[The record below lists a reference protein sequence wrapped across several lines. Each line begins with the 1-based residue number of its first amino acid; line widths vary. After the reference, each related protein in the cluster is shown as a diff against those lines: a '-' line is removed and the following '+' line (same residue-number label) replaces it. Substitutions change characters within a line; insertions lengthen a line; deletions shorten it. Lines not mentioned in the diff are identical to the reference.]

1 MIRQIIAHFIE
12 FIWFEI
18 KDIAYKLKDKW
29 LIIALPYAWL
39 TLFFLLPFLIIFKI
53 SFSQLQVGIPP
64 FRDILE
70 WTPDLLLKIRLHFE
84 SYYTVISD
92 PFYVHGLW
100 CSLKIAMFSTL
111 GCLIIGY
118 TIAYAI
124 AKSKESWRMPLLLLI
139 ALPFWTSFLIR
150 VYAWMAMLSS
160 KGLVNACLLKIG
172 IISAPLQLLDNDAA
186 VCLGIIYCYLPFM
199 VFPIYASLSKMNDD
213 FIEAAYDLGC
223 PPWRAFWSI
232 TVPLSKQGII
242 AGIILVFLPA
252 IGEFVIPE
260 ILGGPETITIGRVL
274 WWEFFNN
281 RNWPL
286 AGAVAVLMVLL
297 FVIPIMI
304 LKKRQLEEIERSS
317 RYE

>member
-1 MIRQIIAHFIE
+1 MILQILEQFFE
-12 FIWFEI
+12 FFWGELCYIGRN
-18 KDIAYKLKDKW
+18 LRDKW
-29 LIIALPYAWL
+29 LVISIPYLWL
-39 TLFFLLPFLIIFKI
+39 ALFFLFPFLIIFKI
-53 SFSQLQVGIPP
+53 SFSELQVGIPP
-64 FRDILE
+64 FQNIVE

-84 SYYTVISD
+84 SYWTVFTD
-92 PFYVHGLW
+92 NFYIHAVFS
-100 CSLKIAMFSTL
+100 SLRIALFSTV

-118 TIAYAI
+118 MIAYSI
-124 AKSKESWRMPLLLLI
+124 SRVKTSWRMPLLLMI

-160 KGLVNACLLKIG
+160 KGLINNILLKLH
-172 IISAPLQLLDNDAA
+172 IINNPLQLLDNDAA

-199 VFPIYASLSKMNDD
+199 VFPIYASLIKINDD
-213 FIEAAYDLGC
+213 FIEAAHDLGC

-242 AGIILVFLPA
+242 AGIILVFLPS

-260 ILGGPETITIGRVL
+260 ILGGPETVTIGRVL

-286 AGAVAVLMVLL
+286 ASAVAVLMVLL
-297 FVIPIMI
+297 FVVPIMI
-304 LKKRQLEEIERSS
+304 LRNRQLDATEKAAQT
-317 RYE
+317 

>member
-1 MIRQIIAHFIE
+1 MILQILEQFFE
-12 FIWFEI
+12 FFWGELRYIGRN
-18 KDIAYKLKDKW
+18 LRDKW
-29 LIIALPYAWL
+29 LVISIPYLWL
-39 TLFFLLPFLIIFKI
+39 ALFFLFPFLIIFKI
-53 SFSQLQVGIPP
+53 SFSELQVGIPP
-64 FRDILE
+64 FQNIVE

-84 SYYTVISD
+84 SYWTVFTD
-92 PFYVHGLW
+92 NFYIHAVFS
-100 CSLKIAMFSTL
+100 SLRIALFSTV

-118 TIAYAI
+118 MIAYSI
-124 AKSKESWRMPLLLLI
+124 SRVKTSWRMPLLLMI

-160 KGLVNACLLKIG
+160 KGLINNILLKLHVINN
-172 IISAPLQLLDNDAA
+172 PLQLLDNDAA

-199 VFPIYASLSKMNDD
+199 VFPIYASLIKINDD
-213 FIEAAYDLGC
+213 FIEAAHDLGC

-242 AGIILVFLPA
+242 AGIILVFLPS

-260 ILGGPETITIGRVL
+260 ILGGPETVTIGRVL

-286 AGAVAVLMVLL
+286 ASAVAVLMVLL
-297 FVIPIMI
+297 FVVPIMI
-304 LKKRQLEEIERSS
+304 LRYRQLDATEKAAQT
-317 RYE
+317 

>member
-1 MIRQIIAHFIE
+1 MILQILEQFFE
-12 FIWFEI
+12 FFWGELCYIGRN
-18 KDIAYKLKDKW
+18 LRDKW
-29 LIIALPYAWL
+29 LVISIPYLWL
-39 TLFFLLPFLIIFKI
+39 ALFFLFPFLIIFKI
-53 SFSQLQVGIPP
+53 SFSELQVGIPP
-64 FRDILE
+64 FQNIVE

-84 SYYTVISD
+84 SYWTVFTD
-92 PFYVHGLW
+92 NFYIHAVFS
-100 CSLKIAMFSTL
+100 SLRIALFSTV

-118 TIAYAI
+118 MIAYSI
-124 AKSKESWRMPLLLLI
+124 SRVKTSWRMPLLLMI

-160 KGLVNACLLKIG
+160 KGLVNSILLKLH
-172 IISAPLQLLDNDAA
+172 IISSPLQLLDNDAA

-199 VFPIYASLSKMNDD
+199 VFPIYASLIKINDD
-213 FIEAAYDLGC
+213 FIEAAHDLGC

-242 AGIILVFLPA
+242 AGIILVFLPS

-260 ILGGPETITIGRVL
+260 ILGGPETVTIGRVL

-286 AGAVAVLMVLL
+286 ASAVAVLMVLL
-297 FVIPIMI
+297 FVVPIMI
-304 LKKRQLEEIERSS
+304 LRNRQLDATEKAAQT
-317 RYE
+317 

>member
-1 MIRQIIAHFIE
+1 MILQILEHFWE
-12 FIWFEI
+12 FFWGELC
-18 KDIAYKLKDKW
+18 DIGRKLRDKW
-29 LIIALPYAWL
+29 LVISIPYAWL
-39 TLFFLLPFLIIFKI
+39 VLFFLFPFFIIFKI
-53 SFSQLQVGIPP
+53 SFSELQVGIPP
-64 FRDILE
+64 FKNIVE

-84 SYYTVISD
+84 SYWTVFTD
-92 PFYVHGLW
+92 NFYIHAVFS
-100 CSLKIAMFSTL
+100 SLRIALFSTL

-118 TIAYAI
+118 MIAYGISRVKA
-124 AKSKESWRMPLLLLI
+124 SWRMPLLLMV

-160 KGLVNACLLKIG
+160 KGLINSILLKLHLINT
-172 IISAPLQLLDNDAA
+172 PLQLLDNDAA

-199 VFPIYASLSKMNDD
+199 VFPIYASLIKINDD
-213 FIEAAYDLGC
+213 FIEAAHDLGC

-242 AGIILVFLPA
+242 AGIILVFLPS

-260 ILGGPETITIGRVL
+260 ILGGPETVTIGRVL

-286 AGAVAVLMVLL
+286 ASAVAVLMVLL
-297 FVIPIMI
+297 FVVPIMI
-304 LKKRQLEEIERSS
+304 LRNRQLEATERADQL
-317 RYE
+317 

>member
-1 MIRQIIAHFIE
+1 MILQILEQFFE
-12 FIWFEI
+12 FFWGELCYIGRN
-18 KDIAYKLKDKW
+18 LRDKW
-29 LIIALPYAWL
+29 LVISIPYLWPA
-39 TLFFLLPFLIIFKI
+39 LFFLFPFFIIFKI
-53 SFSQLQVGIPP
+53 SFSELQVGIPP
-64 FRDILE
+64 FKNIVK

-84 SYYTVISD
+84 SYWTVFTD
-92 PFYVHGLW
+92 NFYIHAVFS
-100 CSLKIAMFSTL
+100 SLKIALFSTV

-118 TIAYAI
+118 MIAYSI
-124 AKSKESWRMPLLLLI
+124 SRIKTSWRMPLLLMI

-160 KGLVNACLLKIG
+160 KGLVNSILLKLH
-172 IISAPLQLLDNDAA
+172 IISSPLQLLDNDTA

-199 VFPIYASLSKMNDD
+199 VFPIYASLIKINDD
-213 FIEAAYDLGC
+213 FIEAAHDLGC

-242 AGIILVFLPA
+242 AGIILVFLPS

-260 ILGGPETITIGRVL
+260 ILGGPETVTIGRVL

-286 AGAVAVLMVLL
+286 ASAVAVLMVLL
-297 FVIPIMI
+297 FVVPIMI
-304 LKKRQLEEIERSS
+304 LRNRQLDATEKAAQT
-317 RYE
+317 

>member
-1 MIRQIIAHFIE
+1 MILQILEQFFE
-12 FIWFEI
+12 FFWGELCYIGRN
-18 KDIAYKLKDKW
+18 LRDKW
-29 LIIALPYAWL
+29 LVISIPYLWL
-39 TLFFLLPFLIIFKI
+39 ALFFLFPFFIIFKI
-53 SFSQLQVGIPP
+53 SFSELQVGIPP
-64 FRDILE
+64 FKNIVK

-84 SYYTVISD
+84 SYWTVFTD
-92 PFYVHGLW
+92 NFYIHAVFS
-100 CSLKIAMFSTL
+100 SLKIALFSTV

-118 TIAYAI
+118 MIAYSI
-124 AKSKESWRMPLLLLI
+124 SRVKTSWRMPLLLMI

-160 KGLVNACLLKIG
+160 KGLVNSILLKLH
-172 IISAPLQLLDNDAA
+172 IISSPLQLLDNDAA

-199 VFPIYASLSKMNDD
+199 VFPIYASLIKINDD
-213 FIEAAYDLGC
+213 FIEAAHDLGC

-242 AGIILVFLPA
+242 AGIILVFLPS

-260 ILGGPETITIGRVL
+260 ILGGPETVTIGRVL

-286 AGAVAVLMVLL
+286 ASAVAVLMVLL
-297 FVIPIMI
+297 FVVPIMI
-304 LKKRQLEEIERSS
+304 LRNRQLDATEKAAQT
-317 RYE
+317 

>member
-1 MIRQIIAHFIE
+1 MIRQILEQFFE
-12 FIWFEI
+12 FFWGELCYIGRN
-18 KDIAYKLKDKW
+18 LRDKW
-29 LIIALPYAWL
+29 LVISIPYLWL
-39 TLFFLLPFLIIFKI
+39 ALFFLFPFLIIFKI
-53 SFSQLQVGIPP
+53 SFSELQVGIPP
-64 FRDILE
+64 FQNIVE

-84 SYYTVISD
+84 SYWTVFTD
-92 PFYVHGLW
+92 NFYIHAVFS
-100 CSLKIAMFSTL
+100 SLRIALFSTV

-118 TIAYAI
+118 MIAYSI
-124 AKSKESWRMPLLLLI
+124 SRVKTSWRMPLLLMI

-160 KGLVNACLLKIG
+160 KGLINNILLKLH
-172 IISAPLQLLDNDAA
+172 IINNPLQLLDNDAA

-199 VFPIYASLSKMNDD
+199 VFPIYASLIKINDD
-213 FIEAAYDLGC
+213 FIEAAHDLGC

-242 AGIILVFLPA
+242 AGIILVFLPS

-260 ILGGPETITIGRVL
+260 ILGGPETVTIGRVL

-286 AGAVAVLMVLL
+286 ASAVAVLMVLL
-297 FVIPIMI
+297 FVVPIMI
-304 LKKRQLEEIERSS
+304 LRNRQLDATEKAAQT
-317 RYE
+317 

>member
-1 MIRQIIAHFIE
+1 MILQILEQFFE
-12 FIWFEI
+12 FFWGELCYIGRS
-18 KDIAYKLKDKW
+18 LRDKW
-29 LIIALPYAWL
+29 LVISIPYLWL
-39 TLFFLLPFLIIFKI
+39 ALFFLFPFLIIFKI
-53 SFSQLQVGIPP
+53 SFSELQVGIPP
-64 FRDILE
+64 FQNIVE

-84 SYYTVISD
+84 SYWTVFTD
-92 PFYVHGLW
+92 NFYIHAVFS
-100 CSLKIAMFSTL
+100 SLRIALFSTV

-118 TIAYAI
+118 MIAYSI
-124 AKSKESWRMPLLLLI
+124 SRVKTSWRMPLLLMI

-160 KGLVNACLLKIG
+160 KGLINNILLKLH
-172 IISAPLQLLDNDAA
+172 IINNPLQLLDNDAA

-199 VFPIYASLSKMNDD
+199 VFPIYASLIKINDD
-213 FIEAAYDLGC
+213 FIEAAHDLGC

-242 AGIILVFLPA
+242 AGIILVFLPS

-260 ILGGPETITIGRVL
+260 ILGGPETVTIGRVL

-286 AGAVAVLMVLL
+286 ASAVAVLMVLL
-297 FVIPIMI
+297 FVVPIMI
-304 LKKRQLEEIERSS
+304 LRNRQLDATEKAAQT
-317 RYE
+317 

>member
-1 MIRQIIAHFIE
+1 MIRQIISHFLE
-12 FIWFEI
+12 FLWFEI

-29 LIIALPYAWL
+29 LIIALPYLWL

-118 TIAYAI
+118 AIAYAI

-160 KGLVNACLLKIG
+160 KGLINTFLLKIG
-172 IISAPLQLLDNDAA
+172 LISTPLQLLDNDGA

-199 VFPIYASLSKMNDD
+199 VFPIYASLSKINND
-213 FIEAAYDLGC
+213 FIEAANDLGC
-223 PPWRAFWSI
+223 PPWRAFWSV

-242 AGIILVFLPA
+242 AGIILVFLPS

-260 ILGGPETITIGRVL
+260 ILGGPETVTIGRVL

-304 LKKRQLEEIERSS
+304 LKKRQLEELERSS

>member
-1 MIRQIIAHFIE
+1 MILQILEQFFE
-12 FIWFEI
+12 FFLGELRYIGRN
-18 KDIAYKLKDKW
+18 LRDKW
-29 LIIALPYAWL
+29 LVISIPYLWL
-39 TLFFLLPFLIIFKI
+39 SLFFLFPFLIIFKI
-53 SFSQLQVGIPP
+53 SFSELQVGIPP
-64 FRDILE
+64 FQNIVE

-84 SYYTVISD
+84 SYWTVFTD
-92 PFYVHGLW
+92 NFYIHAVFS
-100 CSLKIAMFSTL
+100 SLRIALFSTV

-118 TIAYAI
+118 MIAYSI
-124 AKSKESWRMPLLLLI
+124 SRVKTSWRMPLLLMI

-160 KGLVNACLLKIG
+160 KGLINNILLKLH
-172 IISAPLQLLDNDAA
+172 IINNPLQLLDNDVA

-199 VFPIYASLSKMNDD
+199 VFPIYASLIKINDD
-213 FIEAAYDLGC
+213 FIEAAHDLGC

-242 AGIILVFLPA
+242 AGIILVFLPS

-260 ILGGPETITIGRVL
+260 ILGGPETVTIGRVL

-286 AGAVAVLMVLL
+286 ASAVAVLMVLL
-297 FVIPIMI
+297 FVVPIMI
-304 LKKRQLEEIERSS
+304 LRNRQLDATEKAAQT
-317 RYE
+317 

>member
-1 MIRQIIAHFIE
+1 MIRQILDHFFE
-12 FIWFEI
+12 FFWGELCYIGR
-18 KDIAYKLKDKW
+18 KLRDKW
-29 LIIALPYAWL
+29 LVISIPYLWL
-39 TLFFLLPFLIIFKI
+39 ALFFLFPFLIIFKI
-53 SFSQLQVGIPP
+53 SFSELQIGIPP
-64 FRDILE
+64 FRNVVE

-84 SYYTVISD
+84 SYWTVFTD
-92 PFYVHGLW
+92 NFYIHAVFS
-100 CSLKIAMFSTL
+100 SLRIALFSTV

-118 TIAYAI
+118 MIAYSI
-124 AKSKESWRMPLLLLI
+124 SRVKTSWRMPLLLMI

-160 KGLVNACLLKIG
+160 KGLINNILLKLH
-172 IISAPLQLLDNDAA
+172 IINNPLQLLDNDAA

-199 VFPIYASLSKMNDD
+199 VFPIYASLIKINDD
-213 FIEAAYDLGC
+213 FIEAAHDLGC

-242 AGIILVFLPA
+242 AGIILVFLPS

-260 ILGGPETITIGRVL
+260 ILGGPETVTIGRVL

-286 AGAVAVLMVLL
+286 ASAVAVLMVFL
-297 FVIPIMI
+297 FVVPIMI
-304 LKKRQLEEIERSS
+304 LRNRQLDATEKAAQT
-317 RYE
+317 

>member
-1 MIRQIIAHFIE
+1 MILQILEQFFE
-12 FIWFEI
+12 FFWGELCYIGRN
-18 KDIAYKLKDKW
+18 LRDKW
-29 LIIALPYAWL
+29 LVISIPYLWL
-39 TLFFLLPFLIIFKI
+39 ALFFLFPFFIIFKI
-53 SFSQLQVGIPP
+53 SFSELQVGIPP
-64 FRDILE
+64 FKNIVK

-84 SYYTVISD
+84 SYWTVFTD
-92 PFYVHGLW
+92 NFYIHAVFS
-100 CSLKIAMFSTL
+100 SLKIALFSTV

-118 TIAYAI
+118 MIAYSI
-124 AKSKESWRMPLLLLI
+124 SRIKTSWRMPLLLMI

-160 KGLVNACLLKIG
+160 KGLVNSILLKLH
-172 IISAPLQLLDNDAA
+172 IISSPLQLLDNDAA

-199 VFPIYASLSKMNDD
+199 VFPIYASLIKINDD
-213 FIEAAYDLGC
+213 FIEAAHDLGC

-242 AGIILVFLPA
+242 AGIILVFLPS

-260 ILGGPETITIGRVL
+260 ILGGPETVTIGRVL

-286 AGAVAVLMVLL
+286 ASAVAVLMVLL
-297 FVIPIMI
+297 FVVPIMI
-304 LKKRQLEEIERSS
+304 LRNRQLDATEKAAQT
-317 RYE
+317 

>member
-1 MIRQIIAHFIE
+1 MILQILEQFFE
-12 FIWFEI
+12 FFLGELRYIGRN
-18 KDIAYKLKDKW
+18 LRDKW
-29 LIIALPYAWL
+29 LVISIPYLWL
-39 TLFFLLPFLIIFKI
+39 AMFFLFPFLIIFKI
-53 SFSQLQVGIPP
+53 SFSELQVGIPP
-64 FRDILE
+64 FQNIVE

-84 SYYTVISD
+84 SYWTVFTD
-92 PFYVHGLW
+92 NFYIHAVFS
-100 CSLKIAMFSTL
+100 SLRIALFSTV

-118 TIAYAI
+118 MIAYSI
-124 AKSKESWRMPLLLLI
+124 SRVKTSWRMPLLLMI

-160 KGLVNACLLKIG
+160 KGLVNSILLKLH
-172 IISAPLQLLDNDAA
+172 IISSPLQLLDNDAA

-199 VFPIYASLSKMNDD
+199 VFPIYASLIKINDD
-213 FIEAAYDLGC
+213 FIEAAHDLGC

-242 AGIILVFLPA
+242 AGIILVFLPS

-260 ILGGPETITIGRVL
+260 ILGGPETVTIGRVL

-286 AGAVAVLMVLL
+286 ASAVAVLMVLL
-297 FVIPIMI
+297 FVVPIMI
-304 LKKRQLEEIERSS
+304 LRNRQLDATEKAAQT
-317 RYE
+317 

>member
-1 MIRQIIAHFIE
+1 MILQILEQFFE
-12 FIWFEI
+12 FFWGELCYIGRN
-18 KDIAYKLKDKW
+18 LRDKW
-29 LIIALPYAWL
+29 LVISIPYLWL
-39 TLFFLLPFLIIFKI
+39 ALFFLFPFFIIFKI
-53 SFSQLQVGIPP
+53 SFSELQVGIPP
-64 FRDILE
+64 FKNIVE

-84 SYYTVISD
+84 SYWTVFTD
-92 PFYVHGLW
+92 NFYIHAVFS
-100 CSLKIAMFSTL
+100 SLKIALFSTV

-118 TIAYAI
+118 MIAYSI
-124 AKSKESWRMPLLLLI
+124 SRIKTSWRMPLLLMI

-160 KGLVNACLLKIG
+160 KGLVNSILLKLH
-172 IISAPLQLLDNDAA
+172 IISSPLQLLDNDAA

-199 VFPIYASLSKMNDD
+199 VFPIYASLIKINDD
-213 FIEAAYDLGC
+213 FIEAAHDLGC

-242 AGIILVFLPA
+242 AGIILVFLPS

-260 ILGGPETITIGRVL
+260 ILGGPETVTIGRVL

-286 AGAVAVLMVLL
+286 ASAVAVLMVLL
-297 FVIPIMI
+297 FVVPIMI
-304 LKKRQLEEIERSS
+304 LRNRQLDATEKAAQT
-317 RYE
+317 

>member
-1 MIRQIIAHFIE
+1 MILQLLEHFWE
-12 FIWFEI
+12 FFWGELC
-18 KDIAYKLKDKW
+18 DIGRKLRDKW
-29 LIIALPYAWL
+29 LVISIPYAWL
-39 TLFFLLPFLIIFKI
+39 VLFFLFPFFIIFKI
-53 SFSQLQVGIPP
+53 SFSELQVGIPP
-64 FRDILE
+64 FKDIVE

-84 SYYTVISD
+84 SYWTVFTD
-92 PFYVHGLW
+92 NFYIHAVFS
-100 CSLKIAMFSTL
+100 SLRIALFSTM

-118 TIAYAI
+118 MIAYGISRVKA
-124 AKSKESWRMPLLLLI
+124 SWRMPLLLMV

-160 KGLVNACLLKIG
+160 KGLINSILLKLHLINT
-172 IISAPLQLLDNDAA
+172 PLQLLDNDAA

-199 VFPIYASLSKMNDD
+199 VFPIYASLIKINDD
-213 FIEAAYDLGC
+213 FIEAAHDLGC

-242 AGIILVFLPA
+242 AGIILVFLPS

-260 ILGGPETITIGRVL
+260 ILGGPETVTIGRVL

-286 AGAVAVLMVLL
+286 ASAVAVLMVLL
-297 FVIPIMI
+297 FVVPIMI
-304 LKKRQLEEIERSS
+304 LRNRQLEATERADQL
-317 RYE
+317 